1 MKTVP
6 ESYSLASFVKPTPPP
21 HQSTDKP
28 SPIPP
33 ARSPRSRSGRG
44 SSPGVRRCGNRD
56 SRATA

>member
-6 ESYSLASFVKPTPPP
+6 EPYSLASFVKPTPPP

-33 ARSPRSRSGRG
+33 ARSPRSRSDQG
-44 SSPGVRRCGNRD
+44 SGHDVRTPGSFGV
-56 SRATA
+56 S